1 MIAPMMKFLFFVL
14 RLLLPLVFAP
24 ILRAADAAP
33 AGIAFTP
40 QEKAYL
46 ERVGTLRVCVDPD
59 WIPFEQI
66 NAQGQHEGIAADL
79 LQLVAQRVGLKIE
92 VYPVKTWDESL
103 VASKSKRCQLMSF
116 LNQTPARDQWLIFT
130 QPIFYDQNII
140 ITREEH
146 PYIGE
151 PRDLAE
157 HTVVLPRGTMI
168 EERIR
173 RDFPN
178 LKVIT
183 TDSEAEAISYV
194 SERKADMTVRSLIV
208 AAYAIKKQGFFN
220 LKISGHIPAYSNQL
234 RIGVVK
240 DEPLLRDILDK
251 GVKTVTAAEREAI
264 ANRHVPINVQN
275 GVDYTLVWQIAG
287 AAAGVLVLVL
297 AWMHRLNTLNRELAR
312 LSVTDKSTGLFN
324 RVKMNE
330 VLESEF
336 QRSLRFGHPFSVILL
351 DIDGHHELNDG
362 VVAEADRQVRL
373 AVADVLKAHTRKTDV
388 LGCVGGCEF
397 MLVCTQTDQKGAI
410 KLAENL
416 RQLLAPMELLVA
428 QQKSVSFGL
437 ASYQLSDQS
446 RDIVARADVALRE
459 ARRQGGNQTRAG

>member
-1 MIAPMMKFLFFVL
+1 MIALMMKFLFFVL
-14 RLLLPLVFAP
+14 RLLMPLFSALLLP
-24 ILRAADAAP
+24 AANAAP

-59 WIPFEQI
+59 WIPFEHI

-92 VYPVKTWDESL
+92 VYPVNTWDESL
-103 VASKSKRCQLMSF
+103 AASQSKRCQLMSF

-151 PRDLAE
+151 LRDLAE

-173 RDFPN
+173 LDFPN

-183 TDSEAEAISYV
+183 TDSEADAISYV

-234 RIGVVK
+234 RIGVLK

-251 GVKTVTAAEREAI
+251 GVRSVTAEEREAI
-264 ANRHVPINVQN
+264 ANRHVLINVQN

-287 AAAGVLVLVL
+287 AAACLLLLVL
-297 AWMHRLNTLNRELAR
+297 AGMHRLNALNRELAR
-312 LSVTDKSTGLFN
+312 LSVTDKPTGLFN
-324 RVKMNE
+324 RVKMHE

-351 DIDGHHELNDG
+351 EIGGDNEFNDG
-362 VVAEADRQVRL
+362 VASEADRQARL
-373 AVADVLKAHTRKTDV
+373 AVADVLKTHTRKTDV
-388 LGCVGGCEF
+388 LGCVSGREF
-397 MLVCTQTDQKGAI
+397 MLISTHTDQKGAI
-410 KLAENL
+410 KLAESL
-416 RQLLAPMELLVA
+416 RQRLADLEPLADLKKTIRIGVA
-428 QQKSVSFGL
+428 TN
-437 ASYQLSDQS
+437 QLSDQVI
-446 RDIVARADVALRE
+446 DILVRAE
-459 ARRQGGNQTRAG
+459 AVLEETKR